1 MLENWPVSVFA
12 LKLKKKNGWVE
23 NYIRV
28 ERNRVSAS
36 FFLSIKSSLVN
47 ILFAVR
53 SWRMSFILFSVF
65 SIFVDVSLSLMLMV
79 CVASSYGSMF
89 KRVNIFVLFRC
100 CSNCYPFLSI
110 NDNIHHSSFLWYEDG
125 TSLSWLLVRLTVTP
139 ITDILLPSL

>member
-1 MLENWPVSVFA
+1 MLENWPVSVFT
-12 LKLKKKNGWVE
+12 LRLKKWLSRKLYQSWTKQS
-23 NYIRV
+23 ICQ
-28 ERNRVSAS
+28 S
-36 FFLSIKSSLVN
+36 FLSLKSSLVN
-47 ILFAVR
+47 IIFAVR

-65 SIFVDVSLSLMLMV
+65 SMFVDVSLSLMLMV

-125 TSLSWLLVRLTVTP
+125 TSLSWLLVRLTVTS